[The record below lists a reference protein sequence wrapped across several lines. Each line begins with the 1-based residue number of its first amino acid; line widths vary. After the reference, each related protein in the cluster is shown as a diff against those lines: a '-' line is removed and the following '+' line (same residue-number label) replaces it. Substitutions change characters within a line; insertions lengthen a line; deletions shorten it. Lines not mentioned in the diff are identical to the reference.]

1 MSASQFF
8 TNLVPPP
15 AFISMPSVGIDISD
29 TSIKYMQFELPYKRS
44 QDKVLIAHGDVDIPA
59 GAFDR
64 GEVVDEEATSAVLH
78 EIKSLTGIQYA
89 RVSLPEER
97 AYIFETH
104 IKKYATRKEIEAN
117 LEFRLQEHVPLS
129 PRDAYFD
136 YKIVGE
142 TKKGYWV
149 VVVVYARKIIMGYYN
164 ALQKASIIPISFE
177 VEAQAIARA
186 AIPTHDTSA
195 HMVVDFGKTRTGIG
209 IVYKDTLFYTS
220 TIDIGGTDISERLR
234 KHLGDLPE
242 SELTTI
248 KNTEGLIPKKDN
260 NVAYEVLL
268 AAVSEIKDE
277 IASRLHYWHSL
288 DHGEEMKQIKS
299 IILCGG
305 SANMRGLPEYF
316 SETLGVTTSRV
327 DVWQNV
333 LDQPFVPEIERRF
346 SYGYATAIGLAL
358 KTGL

>member
-1 MSASQFF
+1 M
-8 TNLVPPP
+8 
-15 AFISMPSVGIDISD
+15 SMPSIGIDISD
-29 TSIKYMQFELPYKRS
+29 TSIKYVQFELPYKRS
-44 QDKVLIAHGDVDIPA
+44 PEKIFTVYGDLDIPE
-59 GAFDR
+59 GTFNR
-64 GEVVDEEATSAVLH
+64 GQVVDEDKTSEVLH
-78 EIKSLTGIQYA
+78 EIKNLTGVQYA

-149 VVVVYARKIIMGYYN
+149 VVVVYAREIIMGYYN
-164 ALQKASIIPISFE
+164 ALQKAGIIPISFE

-186 AIPTHDTSA
+186 AVPAGDTNA
-195 HMVVDFGKTRTGIG
+195 YMVVDFGKTRTGVG

-220 TIDIGGTDISERLR
+220 TIDIGGADISKRLR
-234 KHLGDLPE
+234 KHLGDVPE
-242 SELTTI
+242 KELTTI
-248 KNTEGLIPKKDN
+248 KNTEGLIPKVDDT
-260 NVAYEVLL
+260 VTYEVLL
-268 AAVSEIKDE
+268 SAVSEIKDE
-277 IASRLHYWHSL
+277 IAARLHYWHSL
-288 DHGEEMKQIKS
+288 DHSQEMKQIQS

-316 SETLGVTTSRV
+316 SETLGVKTGRV

-333 LDQPFVPEIERRF
+333 LDQPFVPEIHRRF

-358 KTGL
+358 KTGM